1 MDVLLRV
8 EDLVKVYGSGKAEF
22 CALRGVSF
30 DVKEGDFVLLYGDSG
45 SGKSTVLNII
55 GGMDKATSGRV
66 FVCGN
71 DITALNDKQL
81 SEYRKNTIGFVFQNY
96 NLINNLSALENV
108 MLVKNDRT
116 KAVALLDKMGVIDRM
131 NAFPS
136 ELSGGEAQ
144 RVAIARAMVKSPSLL
159 LCDEPTGA
167 LDYENSRNVMQTIQ
181 SLNREYGVT
190 IIMVSHNTA
199 FVPMAN
205 KVIKLKSGWIEETAV
220 NEEPTDVKD
229 ITW

>member
-1 MDVLLRV
+1 MDVLLKV
-8 EDLVKVYGSGKAEF
+8 EDLVKVYGGGKAEF
-22 CALRGVSF
+22 RALRGVSF

-55 GGMDKATSGRV
+55 GGMDKATSGKV

-71 DITALNDKQL
+71 EITALNDKQL

-108 MLVKNDRT
+108 MLVKNDRA

-190 IIMVSHNTA
+190 IVMVSHNTA

>member
-1 MDVLLRV
+1 MDVLLKV
-8 EDLVKVYGSGKAEF
+8 EDLVKVYGGGKAEF
-22 CALRGVSF
+22 RALRGVSF

-55 GGMDKATSGRV
+55 GGMDKATSGKV

-71 DITALNDKQL
+71 EITALNDKQL

-108 MLVKNDRT
+108 MLVKNDRA